1 MNKMCKFTLVVF
13 ILIAVSAVSYA
24 QHPQQ
29 LPIAKRV
36 IALAPH
42 IVEMLFEVGAGD
54 IIVGTTEHADFPE
67 KAKNIERIGN
77 YARLNIE
84 QVLALDPDLIIAWKT
99 GNPSDDL
106 ARLDALGVPIVYS
119 EPLEL
124 EDVAKE
130 IQYFATLTGFES
142 EGKLASQKFLK
153 TLSAIR
159 LKYIN
164 KTPINS
170 FFELWANPLT
180 TTANSAWSQ
189 QQLMVCQVKN
199 PFQQS
204 LGDYPQINVEQVI
217 LAAPKIII
225 QPSSHANNAPAFVN
239 WQQWPDIP
247 AVENN
252 AFIRP
257 NADKLNRMTSRSLL
271 ELAKLCEQIDEF
283 RDRYVK
289 LSE

>member
-1 MNKMCKFTLVVF
+1 MNKMHKFILVVLSSMTF
-13 ILIAVSAVSYA
+13 SVVSYA
-24 QHPQQ
+24 QQAPK
-29 LPIAKRV
+29 LPTAKRV

-42 IVEMLFEVGAGD
+42 IVEMLFEVGAGE

-67 KAKNIERIGN
+67 KAKNIKRIGN

-106 ARLDALGVPIVYS
+106 ARLEALGVPIVYS
-119 EPLEL
+119 DPLVL

-130 IQYFATLTGFES
+130 IQYFATLTGFEY
-142 EGKLASQKFLK
+142 EGRLASQKFLK
-153 TLSAIR
+153 ALSAIR

-164 KTPINS
+164 KSPING

-189 QQLMVCQVKN
+189 QQLMVCRVKN

-204 LGDYPQINVEQVI
+204 VGDYPQINVEQVI

-225 QPSSHANNAPAFVN
+225 QPSSHANNAPAVVN

-257 NADKLNRMTSRSLL
+257 NADKLHRMTSRSLD
-271 ELAKLCEQIDEF
+271 ELAKLCQQIDEI
-283 RDRYVK
+283 RGRYVK
-289 LSE
+289 LAQ